1 MNAKGIL
8 KISDA
13 ASLAIHTMVLL
24 ATHPDETFSIPEIAA
39 ILKASQAHLAKVAQR
54 LAKAGLVS
62 STRGR
67 KGGFK
72 LEGDAS
78 QVSLLEVYEAIE
90 GPLVATQCLLS
101 ERVCRGQRC
110 VFGDLLTEVNRQVR
124 DYLANTCIGEL
135 TDVFGLVREKRS

>member
-62 STRGR
+62 AREGSSWRATPPKSACLRCTR
-67 KGGFK
+67 
-72 LEGDAS
+72 
-78 QVSLLEVYEAIE
+78 Q
-90 GPLVATQCLLS
+90 
-101 ERVCRGQRC
+101 
-110 VFGDLLTEVNRQVR
+110 
-124 DYLANTCIGEL
+124 
-135 TDVFGLVREKRS
+135 